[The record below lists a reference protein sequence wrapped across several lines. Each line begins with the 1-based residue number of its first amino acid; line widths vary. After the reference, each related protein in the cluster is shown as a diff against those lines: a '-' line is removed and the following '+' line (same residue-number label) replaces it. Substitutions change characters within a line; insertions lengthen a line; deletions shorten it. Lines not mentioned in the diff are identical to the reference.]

1 MKQMNL
7 DKYVKKEKLLI
18 DLEYKLIETLIN
30 IRKEKH
36 LSQRDLCKLIDM
48 KQPYLVKIENKKVS
62 PNLNTILKI
71 LDALDCNLEIKSN

>member
-36 LSQRDLCKLIDM
+36 LSQRDLCKMIDM